1 MRYELT
7 LVTLVEL
14 TWTYI
19 NKFIS
24 SNSDMFSQFWL
35 LFSELQLK
43 FHNFSFV
50 FQLQVYISLFWLFS
64 QFWPFLQLQV
74 YISQIWLFLAI
85 LNFSRNCDFFLRI
98 VWNNLVIL
106 TFSCN
111 YVIFYLAIL
120 SFFSELHDIYTCKS
134 DFFLQFWFFLRLQ
147 VYISQFWLFSCSSD
161 VFFSELC
168 DINS

>member
-1 MRYELT
+1 
-7 LVTLVEL
+7 
-14 TWTYI
+14 
-19 NKFIS
+19 
-24 SNSDMFSQFWL
+24 MFSQFWL

-64 QFWPFLQLQV
+64 QFWPFCN
-74 YISQIWLFLAI
+74 YKFISRKSDFPR
-85 LNFSRNCDFFLRI
+85 NSDFSRNCDFFLRI